1 MENIN
6 RREIGGYFFYPIPE
20 KFHFSKSRKIV
31 PMENR
36 SQKFII
42 LKNGKFLTPMEN
54 PSQKNIIL
62 KNKRNQDGDRN
73 MPKNLNIKK

>member
-6 RREIGGYFFYPIPE
+6 RREIGGFFCPIPE
-20 KFHFSKSRKIV
+20 KHHFAKSRKIV
-31 PMENR
+31 PMENQ

-42 LKNGKFLTPMEN
+42 LKNGKFLTPTEN
-54 PSQKNIIL
+54 PSRKNPIL

-73 MPKNLNIKK
+73 MPKNFNIKK